1 MKCDDCMHKGICKL
15 EEDMNKFESEI
26 IEKVNSVG
34 HEFLVEVKCKHYWMS
49 GSLTNLTKR

>member
-34 HEFLVEVKCKHYWMS
+34 NEFFVEVKCKHYRMAS
-49 GSLTNLTKR
+49 NLTIRR